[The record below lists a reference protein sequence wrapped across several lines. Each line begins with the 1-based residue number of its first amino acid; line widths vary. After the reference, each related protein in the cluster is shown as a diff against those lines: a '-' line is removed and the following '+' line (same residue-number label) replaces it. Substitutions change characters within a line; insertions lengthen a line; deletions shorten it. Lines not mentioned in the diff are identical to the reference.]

1 MQAPSGEEL
10 VSQDQL
16 GLFDTPPS
24 PKQTQFSMV
33 IFAILAAVLIF
44 TLAVRD
50 VRLLQIDA
58 FIPMIDATTFI
69 VDLVI
74 ATLLYVQ
81 ATVYRSRA
89 LTVLA
94 SGYVFTA
101 LILIPHALTFPGAF
115 APNGLLGAGV
125 STTAWLY
132 MFWRAALPV
141 VVILYVLFKRADS
154 SAQSGMQRQSARVA
168 VGVLAAI
175 GLAAAA
181 TMLATIGHDL
191 LPSIYLNRAEA
202 NYDTLIK
209 VGYVLLAVFVVAMTM
224 LLWQRRS
231 VLDLWLLV
239 VLSAWLVQTVLLTSL
254 RGRFTVSW
262 YSAVTVV
269 LLSHLF
275 LMLALIAESSRLYA
289 QLAISTAA
297 RNREREARLMSM
309 DAVAAAIS
317 HEAGQPLNATLMNA
331 MASLNWL
338 SQTRP
343 NVEKAIAALRDTID
357 DARRTFD
364 VIKSIRGMFA
374 KSPSATAEFSLNDLV
389 GETASL
395 LARDLAGHKV
405 SLEMELD
412 DSVPPVLADRVQ
424 LQRVLLNLL
433 TNAIE
438 SLDATYNRP
447 RRIAIRSA
455 PLDSQDVLLEVS
467 DTGSGIQPEQMAKI
481 FDPFYTTK
489 ETGTGLGLSLCRTI
503 VEEHGGRLWA
513 SPGKECGATF
523 HLQLP
528 RSRLSA

>member
-1 MQAPSGEEL
+1 MLALSGEEL

-24 PKQTQFSMV
+24 RKQIQLSIAIV
-33 IFAILAAVLIF
+33 AILVAVLLF
-44 TLAVRD
+44 TLAADD

-58 FIPMIDATTFI
+58 FIPMIDATTFV
-69 VDLVI
+69 VDLII

-81 ATVYRSRA
+81 AAVYRSRA
-89 LTVLA
+89 LTALA
-94 SGYVFTA
+94 SSYVFTA

-115 APNGLLGAGV
+115 APTGLLGAGT

-132 MFWRAALPV
+132 IFWRAALPV
-141 VVILYVLFKRADS
+141 AVILYVLFILADL
-154 SAQSGMQRQSARVA
+154 SAQSGMKRQSAKVA
-168 VGVLAAI
+168 VGMFAAI

-181 TMLATIGHDL
+181 TLLATSGHDL

-202 NYDTLIK
+202 NYDNFIS
-209 VGYVLLAVFVVAMTM
+209 VGYVLLAVFLVAMAM

-239 VLSAWLVQTVLLTSL
+239 VLSAWLIQTVLLQSL
-254 RGRFTVSW
+254 QGRFTVSW
-262 YSAVTVV
+262 YSAVVVV

-275 LMLALIAESSRLYA
+275 LMLALIAESSRLYSR
-289 QLAISTAA
+289 LAMSTAA
-297 RNREREARLMSM
+297 RNRERDARLMSM
-309 DAVAAAIS
+309 DAVAATMA
-317 HEAGQPLNATLMNA
+317 HEVGQPLNANIANA
-331 MASLNWL
+331 TAALHWL

-343 NVEKAIAALRDTID
+343 NVEKAISALRNSID
-357 DARRTFD
+357 DGRRSFD
-364 VIKSIRGMFA
+364 VIKSIRAMFA
-374 KSPSATAEFSLNDLV
+374 RSPNTTAEISLNDLV
-389 GETASL
+389 NETASL
-395 LARDLAGHKV
+395 LDRELTGHKV
-405 SLEMELD
+405 ALEMELD
-412 DSVPPVLADRVQ
+412 ESVPPVLANRVQ
-424 LQRVLLNLL
+424 LQRVLLNLFS
-433 TNAIE
+433 NAIE
-438 SLDATYNRP
+438 SLDETDDRP

-455 PLDSQDVLLEVS
+455 ALNGQDVLLEVS
-467 DTGSGIQPEQMAKI
+467 DSGNGIPSDHLAKI

-513 SPGKECGATF
+513 SPGKEHGATF